1 MTRMTRVTL
10 LRRPTASK
18 EKNKNDIV
26 RAVIQTITANLSFK
40 RLFVTT
46 ALYFIGFTFA
56 TYLTQLSRIYMI
68 IGSVLYK
75 FSNGN
80 AIL

>member
-40 RLFVTT
+40 RLFVNS
-46 ALYFIGFTFA
+46 L
-56 TYLTQLSRIYMI
+56 
-68 IGSVLYK
+68 VLHRFYNRNISHPTEQNLNDNRK
-75 FSNGN
+75 CSLQ
-80 AIL
+80 I